1 MAFFPIKDMQTPPSS
16 PLEVFNILWKM
27 RHVLYKMGKNNKK
40 TFFYFYLSSYG
51 WKLIENWG
59 HFEYKND
66 HNSKKKNCKNRK
78 FYFSFYSADSGSFMY
93 IWKIKKKA
101 LSQLRICR
109 PLPLRSGQKLMKDA
123 ECAEKNG
130 EYNLKILRFL
140 FYELSRKL
148 IEN

>member
-1 MAFFPIKDMQTPPSS
+1 MTITQRKKIAKIGNFIFLSIQPIPD
-16 PLEVFNILWKM
+16 
-27 RHVLYKMGKNNKK
+27 
-40 TFFYFYLSSYG
+40 LSC
-51 WKLIENWG
+51 I
-59 HFEYKND
+59 FE
-66 HNSKKKNCKNRK
+66 RL
-78 FYFSFYSADSGSFMY
+78 
-93 IWKIKKKA
+93 KKKA